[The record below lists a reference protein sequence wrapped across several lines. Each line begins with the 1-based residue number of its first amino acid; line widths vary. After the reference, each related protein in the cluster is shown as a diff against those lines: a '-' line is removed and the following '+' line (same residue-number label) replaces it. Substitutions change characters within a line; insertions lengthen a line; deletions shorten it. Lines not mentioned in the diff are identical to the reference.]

1 MKDQKYRD
9 TQRDICTRF
18 LYKFFIWSFQQ
29 FRFLLHWTS
38 IQLSSR
44 AILDEWELVLNNFNL
59 VFFEGEILWSPES
72 VFLPPFH
79 LFESFLSHFSHV
91 LHLFFPQKQRSRELF
106 PVFPFF
112 IYRERGEF
120 LDLKRCQYL
129 TSEDFCSLTAQQI
142 EAIIDTPI
150 PETW

>member
-91 LHLFFPQKQRSRELF
+91 LYLFFPHKTKIAWVFISCFSFLYRKTEFRSL
-106 PVFPFF
+106 V
-112 IYRERGEF
+112 GAV
-120 LDLKRCQYL
+120 DDCQSWWKRRNASKPKVR
-129 TSEDFCSLTAQQI
+129 TN
-142 EAIIDTPI
+142 
-150 PETW
+150 